1 MDRAVFELNL
11 RKRLTG
17 SNTSLSMYRERP
29 KFRLIPV
36 HGHGHFVG
44 NIQPLRDTL
53 RLEKNIPNRGSPT
66 FQP

>member
-17 SNTSLSMYRERP
+17 SNTTLSMYRERP
-29 KFRLIPV
+29 KFGPIPV
-36 HGHGHFVG
+36 HGQGHFDG
-44 NIQPLRDTL
+44 SIHPLGDTL
-53 RLEKNIPNRGSPT
+53 RLEKHSPNRGAPT